1 MLVNNCEAKH
11 LDRLFGFMVQGEKL
25 AHNFSNQQS
34 RLFDDTHAK
43 RFLKQ
48 QSRHELIHVQ
58 IFKAGSRFINYR
70 GSKNRPE
77 GNAVRAYARL
87 LDEALL
93 AGNRAETI
101 MGLQV
106 ILEGF
111 GDVILERLNGAIEKR
126 GNTLARMRHLI
137 LGQEDA
143 HHHFG
148 LQKLELYVQESPELK
163 EYLLKRADNYL
174 ELIQQFLDETEEVF
188 SHFHI
193 DPQVYHGKINQN
205 LPDWLEFKAR

>member
-1 MLVNNCEAKH
+1 MLVNSCEAKH
-11 LDRLFGFMVQGEKL
+11 LDRLFGFMLQGENL
-25 AHNFSNQQS
+25 AHNFSYQQS
-34 RLFDDTHAK
+34 RLFDNTHAR

-48 QSRHELIHVQ
+48 QSRHELIHVH
-58 IFKAGSRFINYR
+58 IFKAGCRFVNYR
-70 GSKNRPE
+70 GSKNRPTD
-77 GNAVRAYARL
+77 NTMRAYARL

-93 AGNRAETI
+93 AGNQAETI
-101 MGLQV
+101 TGLQV

-126 GNTLARMRHLI
+126 GNTLARIRHLI

-148 LQKLELYVQESPELK
+148 LQKLEQCVQESPELK
-163 EYLLKRADNYL
+163 EYLLKRSDNYF
-174 ELIQQFLDETEEVF
+174 ELIQQFLYETEEVF

-193 DPQVYHGKINQN
+193 DPQTYHENINQN
-205 LPDWLEFKAR
+205 LPAWLEFKA